1 MGSHAPHHGHHHPQ
15 HHPDADPAQAVDG
28 LVRAIRDLTSD
39 PNYKLVADVF
49 SEFLFV
55 KEQNNQLS
63 TSHQV
68 LLEEYRKFRNEL
80 EDQKEILVKE
90 RREMELVVQEKVQEI
105 FQLTATRTRLET
117 DLEETHRA
125 LNEEIEAA
133 TAAAEAAAKKYAD
146 LRDQTTLEYADL
158 KARKEQEYADL
169 VDLKK
174 LELSEL
180 KALTTKQYQDLEA
193 AKLAVEEEKKTNEAA
208 AAAAAVLAAGTIAA
222 LTAAKVELEKT
233 LEQIKAD
240 NEATIQ
246 ALTEKVEGLEAAKK
260 ALEEELEAAKQ
271 KIATLETTMEERNK
285 EIASLQESLRAAE
298 EQIASLQQTLDEKN
312 NEIDELHGKLTTE
325 TARAET
331 AESHN
336 HDLQNRLEDTEH
348 NLEVTS
354 NKLADL
360 EQYRIELQHDN
371 EDTYVAVLDKI
382 WTTIVTLVETSF
394 RHDIDDAILSDAS
407 CWTNLRTSPYLKMAT
422 QLQIPLPQSNTP
434 AAKGMRISAVLAILS
449 RALHRHVFRPNYLL
463 EDDDE
468 PLVKFLRALEDD
480 DPAREAH
487 FRATMLSMMPERQ
500 LEQAARRVK
509 TVVREVSWLVQHL
522 LTALQFEAFCTGLES
537 ACRLACEQWMRIQ
550 VANMKIEPYFG
561 PPYDDYD
568 WQVLDLPEFAEAIEN
583 DKAAV
588 DTDEEAVPT
597 SIDERLES
605 ALAEASRVPIPAS
618 IRTVSAAGTLPGDK
632 LLLNGNGNH
641 SGEGDNRSLHSVR
654 EQDEEEETFEG
665 EVDPDEI
672 LLVVW
677 PSMCCVENGELM
689 SITQGL
695 VISKEQA
702 RPALDESRPPR
713 PKLIARPGS
722 RRARTMSMPAGQSR
736 SGSPQRAMT
745 GKVTNHFMMMARELD
760 SVAAEDVASQAA
772 SAS

>member
-1 MGSHAPHHGHHHPQ
+1 MGSHAPPHHNHHNHHPQ
-15 HHPDADPAQAVDG
+15 HPDADPAQAVDG

-117 DLEETHRA
+117 DLEATHRA
-125 LNEEIEAA
+125 LEEEIEAA
-133 TAAAEAAAKKYAD
+133 THAAEAAAKKYAD

-222 LTAAKVELEKT
+222 LTAAKAELEKT

-240 NEATIQ
+240 NDATIQ
-246 ALTEKVEGLEAAKK
+246 ALKEKAEGLEAAEK

-271 KIATLETTMEERNK
+271 KIATLETALEERNK
-285 EIASLQESLRAAE
+285 EISGLQESLRAAE
-298 EQIASLQQTLDEKN
+298 EQITSLQQTLEEKN

-325 TARAET
+325 TTRAEK
-331 AESHN
+331 AESEN
-336 HDLQNRLEDTEH
+336 HDLHNRLEDTEH

-394 RHDIDDAILSDAS
+394 RHDIDNAILSDAS
-407 CWTNLRTSPYLKMAT
+407 CWTNLRSSPYLKMAT
-422 QLQIPLPQSNTP
+422 QLQIPLPQSNTA

-449 RALHRHVFRPNYLL
+449 RALHRHIFRPNYLL

-468 PLVKFLRALEDD
+468 PLLKFLRALEDD

-487 FRATMLSMMPERQ
+487 FRATMLAMMPERQ

-509 TVVREVSWLVQHL
+509 TVVREVSWVVQHL
-522 LTALQFEAFCTGLES
+522 LTALQFEAFCTGLEA

-583 DKAAV
+583 DKAV
-588 DTDEEAVPT
+588 ETDEEVPPT

-605 ALAEASRVPIPAS
+605 ALAEASKVPIPAS

-632 LLLNGNGNH
+632 LLVNDTDNG
-641 SGEGDNRSLHSVR
+641 SLHSAH
-654 EQDEEEETFEG
+654 EHEDEFEG

-760 SVAAEDVASQAA
+760 SAAAEEVASQAA
-772 SAS
+772 SAT

>member
-1 MGSHAPHHGHHHPQ
+1 MGSHAHHPQ
-15 HHPDADPAQAVDG
+15 HPDADPAQAVDG

-80 EDQKEILVKE
+80 EDQKAILVKE
-90 RREMELVVQEKVQEI
+90 RREMELLVQEKVQEI

-117 DLEETHRA
+117 DLEATHRA
-125 LNEEIEAA
+125 LDEEIEAA

-158 KARKEQEYADL
+158 KQRKEQEYADL

-193 AKLAVEEEKKTNEAA
+193 AKLAVEEEKKANEEA

-222 LTAAKVELEKT
+222 LSAAKIELEIT
-233 LEQIKAD
+233 LEQLKAE
-240 NEATIQ
+240 NEATTL
-246 ALTEKVEGLEAAKK
+246 ALKAKLEGLEAEKK
-260 ALEEELEAAKQ
+260 RLEEELEAAEKQ
-271 KIATLETTMEERNK
+271 IASLEATLEERNK

-298 EQIASLQQTLDEKN
+298 EQITSLQQTVEDKN
-312 NEIDELHGKLTTE
+312 NEIDSLHSKLTTE
-325 TARAET
+325 TDRAEK
-331 AESHN
+331 AEVHS
-336 HDLQNRLEDTEH
+336 HDLQTRLEDAEH

-354 NKLADL
+354 NKLVDL
-360 EQYRIELQHDN
+360 EQYRIELQHDS

-394 RHDIDDAILSDAS
+394 RHDIDDSILSDAS

-463 EDDDE
+463 DDDDE
-468 PLVKFLRALEDD
+468 NLVKFLRALEDD

-522 LTALQFEAFCTGLES
+522 LTALQFEAFCTSLEA

-561 PPYDDYD
+561 PPYDDFD

-583 DKAAV
+583 EKAV
-588 DTDEEAVPT
+588 LTEDEIPT

-605 ALAEASRVPIPAS
+605 ALAEASKVPIPPS

-632 LLLNGNGNH
+632 LVLTNGD
-641 SGEGDNRSLHSVR
+641 SDNRSLHSVH
-654 EQDEEEETFEG
+654 EQDEEFEG

-745 GKVTNHFMMMARELD
+745 GKVSNHFMMMARELD
-760 SVAAEDVASQAA
+760 AAAVEDVASQTA
-772 SAS
+772 STN

>member
-1 MGSHAPHHGHHHPQ
+1 MGSHAPPHHNHHNHHPQ
-15 HHPDADPAQAVDG
+15 HPDADPAQAVDG

-117 DLEETHRA
+117 DLEATHRA
-125 LNEEIEAA
+125 LEEEIEAA
-133 TAAAEAAAKKYAD
+133 TQAAEAAAKKYAD

-222 LTAAKVELEKT
+222 LTAAKAELEKT

-240 NEATIQ
+240 NDATIQ
-246 ALTEKVEGLEAAKK
+246 ALKEKAEGLEAAEK

-271 KIATLETTMEERNK
+271 KIATLETALEERNK
-285 EIASLQESLRAAE
+285 EISGLQESLRAAE
-298 EQIASLQQTLDEKN
+298 EQITSLQQTLEEKN

-325 TARAET
+325 TTRAEK
-331 AESHN
+331 AESEN
-336 HDLQNRLEDTEH
+336 HDLHNRLEDTEH

-407 CWTNLRTSPYLKMAT
+407 CWTNLRSSPYLKMAT
-422 QLQIPLPQSNTP
+422 QLQIPLPQSNTA

-449 RALHRHVFRPNYLL
+449 RALHRHIFRPNYLL

-468 PLVKFLRALEDD
+468 PLLKFLRALEDD

-487 FRATMLSMMPERQ
+487 FRATMLAMMPERQ

-509 TVVREVSWLVQHL
+509 TVVREVSWVVQHL
-522 LTALQFEAFCTGLES
+522 LTALQFEAFCTGLEA

-583 DKAAV
+583 DKAV
-588 DTDEEAVPT
+588 ETDEEVPPT

-605 ALAEASRVPIPAS
+605 ALAEASKVPIPAS

-632 LLLNGNGNH
+632 LLVNDTDNG
-641 SGEGDNRSLHSVR
+641 SLHSAH
-654 EQDEEEETFEG
+654 EHEDEFEG

-760 SVAAEDVASQAA
+760 SAAAEEVASQAA
-772 SAS
+772 SAT

>member
-1 MGSHAPHHGHHHPQ
+1 MGSHAPPHHNHHNHHPQ
-15 HHPDADPAQAVDG
+15 HPDADPAQAVDG

-117 DLEETHRA
+117 DLEATHRA
-125 LNEEIEAA
+125 LEEEIEAA
-133 TAAAEAAAKKYAD
+133 TQAAEAAAKKYAD

-180 KALTTKQYQDLEA
+180 KALTTKQYQDLET

-222 LTAAKVELEKT
+222 LTAAKAELEKT

-240 NEATIQ
+240 NDATIQ
-246 ALTEKVEGLEAAKK
+246 ALKEKAEGLEAAEK

-271 KIATLETTMEERNK
+271 KIATLETALEERNK
-285 EIASLQESLRAAE
+285 EISGLQESLRAAE
-298 EQIASLQQTLDEKN
+298 EQITSLQQTLEEKN

-325 TARAET
+325 TTRAEK
-331 AESHN
+331 AESEN
-336 HDLQNRLEDTEH
+336 HDLHNRLEDTEH

-407 CWTNLRTSPYLKMAT
+407 CWTNLRSSPYLKMAT
-422 QLQIPLPQSNTP
+422 QLQIPLPQSNTA

-449 RALHRHVFRPNYLL
+449 RALHRHIFRPNYLL

-468 PLVKFLRALEDD
+468 PLLKFLRALEDD

-487 FRATMLSMMPERQ
+487 FRATMLAMMPERQ

-509 TVVREVSWLVQHL
+509 TVVREVSWVVQHL
-522 LTALQFEAFCTGLES
+522 LTALQFEAFCTGLEA

-583 DKAAV
+583 DKAV
-588 DTDEEAVPT
+588 ETDEEVPPT

-605 ALAEASRVPIPAS
+605 ALAEASKVPIPAS

-632 LLLNGNGNH
+632 LLVNDTDNG
-641 SGEGDNRSLHSVR
+641 SLHSAH
-654 EQDEEEETFEG
+654 EHEDEFEG

-760 SVAAEDVASQAA
+760 SAAAEEVASQAA
-772 SAS
+772 SAT